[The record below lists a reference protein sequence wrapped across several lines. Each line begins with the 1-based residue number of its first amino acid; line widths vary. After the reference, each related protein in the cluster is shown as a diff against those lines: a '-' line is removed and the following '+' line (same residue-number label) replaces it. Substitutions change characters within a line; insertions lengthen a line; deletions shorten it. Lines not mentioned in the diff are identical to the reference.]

1 MITIGLTTFSEH
13 GQFFNEP
20 ARKLTLT
27 EYAQFLPCVELDTA
41 FYGIPR
47 ASTVLNWLQAVPETF
62 QFIIK
67 ANQVMTQHET
77 LVKAGLESVVPV
89 FDHFRAT
96 FAPMQTAGQLKTVL
110 MQFPPYFGVSAENV
124 AYLKLVRH
132 YLPKWPVAVEFR
144 NPTWYQA
151 QYRESTLALLQACQ
165 FAHVIV
171 DVPQTPA
178 ASVPYYPVATNDHLA
193 IFRLHG
199 RNYAGW
205 ANQAKDWRKRRTL
218 YRYSRNELQALVPDI
233 QRLAATTREVCVIFN
248 NNSGG
253 DAAGNALL
261 LKQLLGLTFN
271 GLAPQQMGLF

>member
-13 GQFFNEP
+13 RQFFNEP
-20 ARKLTLT
+20 ERKLTLT

-47 ASTVLNWLQAVPETF
+47 ASTVLNWLRAVPETF

-67 ANQVMTQHET
+67 ANQVMTQHQT
-77 LVKAGLESVVPV
+77 LVQAGLDSVAPV
-89 FDHFRAT
+89 FEHFRQT
-96 FAPMQTAGQLKTVL
+96 FAPMQQAGQLKTVL

-151 QYRESTLALLQACQ
+151 QYRASTLKLLAACQ
-165 FAHVIV
+165 FTHVIV

-193 IFRLHG
+193 MFRLHG

-218 YRYSRNELQALVPDI
+218 YRYSRNELQALIPDI
-233 QRLAATTREVCVIFN
+233 QRLAATTRDVCIIFN

-253 DAAGNALL
+253 DAAGNALQ
-261 LKQLLGLTFN
+261 LKQLLGLEFN
-271 GLAPQQMGLF
+271 GLAPQQIGLF